1 MLPMALS
8 HLAGVR
14 MHAGDFRAA
23 AAVNDEADTITN
35 ATGGQAY
42 EYTATVLAA
51 WRGRERETLH
61 LIDTMRENAQ
71 ARGEGRGISSADTAT
86 AVLYVGLGR
95 YDIALPAA
103 RRVCDSDDTDFAWT
117 VTELIEAA
125 ARAGEHELAVATVD
139 QLAARTRASGTDYA
153 LGLEARSRALVTDD
167 AVAADALYGEALTRL
182 GRTRMKTQLARAHL
196 IYGEW
201 LRRRRR
207 VTVARAQLRTAHEM
221 FIAMGAEAFAD
232 RAEREL
238 LATGEHVRA
247 SSPATSWELTGQE
260 ARVAELAG
268 DGASNPEIAAQ
279 LYISRRTVEYH
290 LHKVFTKLGIN
301 SRHQLARAL
310 QRSS

>member
-1 MLPMALS
+1 M
-8 HLAGVR
+8 
-14 MHAGDFRAA
+14 
-23 AAVNDEADTITN
+23 
-35 ATGGQAY
+35 
-42 EYTATVLAA
+42 
-51 WRGRERETLH
+51 
-61 LIDTMRENAQ
+61 
-71 ARGEGRGISSADTAT
+71 SSADNAT

-103 RRVCDSDDTDFAWT
+103 QRVCDRDDTDFVWT

-125 ARAGEHELAVATVD
+125 ARVGQHKLATATVD